1 MRAWKSYFHQKALFF
16 QKEGCH
22 QQKGSA
28 IWMITMLFWSKKP
41 QAAFLKIELS
51 FNCNG
56 SLLDCLYQVRD
67 WIKTWKNGSCP
78 VLSSYEKKSNV
89 TIFSR
94 IMLKIWFLK
103 VAATNVNNIQ
113 KLAGNEMK
121 FIDLNFLLKWLF
133 HINEDTC

>member
-1 MRAWKSYFHQKALFF
+1 MRAWKSYFHQKALSF

-28 IWMITMLFWSKKP
+28 ICMITMFFWSKKP

-51 FNCNG
+51 FKCNG
-56 SLLDCLYQVRD
+56 SLRGCLHQNRD
-67 WIKTWKNGSCP
+67 WIKTGKNDSCT
-78 VLSSYEKKSNV
+78 VFIWKKSSV

-103 VAATNVNNIQ
+103 VAYANVNNIQ
-113 KLAGNEMK
+113 KLAGNDNK
-121 FIDLNFLLKWLF
+121 FINLNFLLKWLF
-133 HINEDTC
+133 HINGKTC